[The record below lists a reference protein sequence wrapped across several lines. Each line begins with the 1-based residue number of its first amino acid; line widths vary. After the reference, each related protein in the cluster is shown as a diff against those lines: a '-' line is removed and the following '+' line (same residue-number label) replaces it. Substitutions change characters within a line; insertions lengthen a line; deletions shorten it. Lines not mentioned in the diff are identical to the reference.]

1 MKKLKLTQEGLE
13 KLTRELE
20 SKKEELRELGKYKSQ
35 AAANEGDA
43 WHDNFAFEQTEIK
56 ERGLIWQINDLQKKI
71 RTAELIQTER
81 DSSDAKVAI
90 GSKVVIS
97 LKHSILETG
106 KVSTFYLT
114 GDFGN
119 RKSNQVSINSPLGE
133 FIIGKEVGFEGKYRV
148 NGNEIFIKIL
158 SVSN

>member
-56 ERGLIWQINDLQKKI
+56 ERGLIRQINELQERI
-71 RTAELIQTER
+71 NTAEVIQDEKVK
-81 DSSDAKVAI
+81 SSDVVGV
-90 GSKVVIS
+90 GSHVTVS
-97 LKHSILETG
+97 LKFSQEDEEE
-106 KVSTFYLT
+106 LT
-114 GDFGN
+114 GNNCPCCNYPTVYEYGLEVCYHCGWSAD
-119 RKSNQVSINSPLGE
+119 KEELGYYDE
-133 FIIGKEVGFEGKYRV
+133 
-148 NGNEIFIKIL
+148 
-158 SVSN
+158 